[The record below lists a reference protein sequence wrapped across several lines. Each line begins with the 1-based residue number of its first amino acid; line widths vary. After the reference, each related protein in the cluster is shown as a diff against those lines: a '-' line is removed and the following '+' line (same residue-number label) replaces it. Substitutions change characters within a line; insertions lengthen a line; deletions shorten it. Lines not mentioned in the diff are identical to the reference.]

1 MASET
6 GVKNVKP
13 LGTALIGRLLPREKD
28 PLEIVAACS
37 DAYGVDGCKRL
48 AEIGVTTL
56 QTMPWLFY
64 GGQTESLEKKQEGL
78 RRYAD
83 DVIAKLS

>member
-1 MASET
+1 MVELSDIITTIREHRRAA
-6 GVKNVKP
+6 G
-13 LGTALIGRLLPREKD
+13 REKD

>member
-1 MASET
+1 M
-6 GVKNVKP
+6 
-13 LGTALIGRLLPREKD
+13 IGRLLPREKD

>member
-1 MASET
+1 MSARRAAASAL
-6 GVKNVKP
+6 P
-13 LGTALIGRLLPREKD
+13 SSRRRTAARENA

-37 DAYGVDGCKRL
+37 DAYGVDGCRRL
-48 AEIGVTTL
+48 EEIGVTQI

-64 GGQTESLEKKQEGL
+64 GGPTESLEKKQEGL

-83 DVIAKLS
+83 DVISKLS